1 MWRFS
6 TFLLYV
12 RCANLSDFGQNM
24 FQALSNCLSKW
35 ITWIISKSNY
45 KIAKNTFCFGF
56 PVNVLK
62 DWESKERAYSFMVT
76 FSKITVW
83 VVILLACIEFMTW
96 VPLSAGILSRRFYL
110 KILLKNTYFLG
121 LNKKMISSGVLTLKN
136 FWQPTNVESQSGT
149 HVTTYL
155 ENQLLGCITKQDFLR

>member
-1 MWRFS
+1 MIL
-6 TFLLYV
+6 TKI
-12 RCANLSDFGQNM
+12 
-24 FQALSNCLSKW
+24 CLRPCPIAKW
-35 ITWIISKSNY
+35 INWIISKSNH
-45 KIAKNTFCFGF
+45 IVWWNTLCS
-56 PVNVLK
+56 
-62 DWESKERAYSFMVT
+62 ESKLESAHSFMVT